1 MVRKLMDIPVPLQND
16 VPADPWATMRR
27 CSCSSA
33 VRLTRRSSKKYAET
47 KDASLIWEGHKAGR
61 HIGYCHIEK
70 PHNLQ
75 LLPSTGLTVSGWTRA
90 VDAPGKPA

>member
-16 VPADPWATMRR
+16 VPADTPAWATMRR

-70 PHNLQ
+70 LRNLE
-75 LLPSTGLTVSGWTRA
+75 LLPSTGLTVSGW
-90 VDAPGKPA
+90 PGA